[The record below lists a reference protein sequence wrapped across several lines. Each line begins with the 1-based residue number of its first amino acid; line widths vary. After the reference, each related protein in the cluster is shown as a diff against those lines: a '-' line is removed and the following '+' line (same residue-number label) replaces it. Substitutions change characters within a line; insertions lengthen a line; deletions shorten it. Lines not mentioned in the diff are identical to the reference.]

1 VCASPLDTKRT
12 IAPSSKHFAANFAMP
27 DLMASVGIMFLGM
40 DGQPVTT
47 ARQVI
52 QQGRIS
58 GRSLVPP
65 ISSHGSTR
73 FPHEVA
79 FSGGSNNGA
88 GGGHS
93 PHLIKESHMPQT
105 SCITHTV
112 LIIDPDATARTH
124 LASLLTNRFR
134 VIEAATLDEAAQQI
148 VLHHP
153 RIILIEV
160 DLPGDALTFIRQVR
174 QEPTTQDTC
183 IACVTRRVE
192 VRDKV

>member
-1 VCASPLDTKRT
+1 
-12 IAPSSKHFAANFAMP
+12 
-27 DLMASVGIMFLGM
+27 
-40 DGQPVTT
+40 
-47 ARQVI
+47 
-52 QQGRIS
+52 
-58 GRSLVPP
+58 
-65 ISSHGSTR
+65 
-73 FPHEVA
+73 
-79 FSGGSNNGA
+79 
-88 GGGHS
+88 
-93 PHLIKESHMPQT
+93 MPQT

-183 IACVTRRVE
+183 IACVTRRAE
-192 VRDKV
+192 VQDKVAGFQAGADDYLVKPYNAATFLARITLLVRVHQLNH